1 MDNLAKGNTSNIG
14 LPMDS
19 TPGIDSDAFTSDWNR
34 DRGWWMANYANR
46 PYVSADRRFE
56 DYEPA
61 YQFGYE
67 SARKYRGRN
76 WSDIEPHL
84 STDWQT
90 YEHRGRHTWEHMK
103 DAAHDAWDKVTGKR

>member
-1 MDNLAKGNTSNIG
+1 MDNLAKGNTNNIG

-19 TPGIDSDAFTSDWNR
+19 TPGVNSDSFTSDWNR

-46 PYVSADRRFE
+46 PYVSADRLFE
-56 DYEPA
+56 DYEPG

-67 SARKYRGRN
+67 SANKYRGRKWN
-76 WSDIEPHL
+76 DIEPNL
-84 STDWQT
+84 RTDWET
-90 YEHRGRHTWEHMK
+90 YEGRGHHTWEHMK